1 MNSPYYERGWRL
13 GVGIVLLNTKK
24 EIFMGERLDN
34 KGAWQMPQ
42 GGVKIGKN
50 EELDEAAIR
59 ELYEET
65 GVKNVKLISKSK
77 KWHYYEL
84 PKPIAN
90 KLWGGKF
97 IGQKQK
103 WFLFHFLGQNS
114 EINIKNNNSP
124 EFYDWKWVN
133 PKHVSNEIV
142 NFKKDIYEKV
152 LLEFGVL

>member
-1 MNSPYYERGWRL
+1 MNSPYFERGWRL
-13 GVGIVLLNTKK
+13 GVGIVLLNIKK

-50 EELDEAAIR
+50 EELDAAAIR

-65 GVKNVKLISKSK
+65 GVTSVKLISKSTE
-77 KWHYYEL
+77 WYYYEL
-84 PKPIAN
+84 PKPIAS

-97 IGQKQK
+97 VGQKQK

-114 EINIKNNNSP
+114 EINIKNNSSP
-124 EFYDWKWVN
+124 EFHDWKWVK
-133 PKHVSNEIV
+133 PIHVSNEIV
-142 NFKKDIYEKV
+142 NFKKDIYNKV
-152 LLEFGVL
+152 LIEFGIL